1 LPHLPADAAWRLKVI
16 LAFTTLYLVWGSTYL
31 AIRVGV
37 TMLPPALFAGARF
50 VIAGVLLAGYAHL
63 AGQRLPRTRKE
74 WRTIA
79 VAAMLLLVCAN
90 GLVVWSEQWLASNL
104 AALIAATTALWLAAI
119 GALGARGHK
128 LSRQTLFGLLLGIL
142 GVALLLLPDGRLPD
156 GYLPAAM
163 AMLAA
168 TVAWA
173 AGSIYVKHAR
183 PSTPPIMSAALQSLL
198 AGAVLSLIGLGS
210 GELPR
215 WVWTRESAL
224 AVLYLAVFGSC
235 FAYAA
240 YVWLLHEVSPAALG
254 TYAYINPLIAVLL
267 GAAWLGETLTSVQ
280 FAGMAVI
287 LAGVGLVSVA
297 SSRRAPAIRQP

>member
-1 LPHLPADAAWRLKVI
+1 LPHPSVDAAWRLKVI
-16 LAFTTLYLVWGSTYL
+16 LAFATLYLVWGSTYL

-37 TMLPPALFAGARF
+37 SSLPPALFAGARF
-50 VIAGVLLAGYAHL
+50 LLAGVLLAAYAHL

-79 VAAMLLLVCAN
+79 VVGVLLLVCAN

-119 GALGARGHK
+119 GALGVRGHK

-156 GYLPAAM
+156 GYLPAAI

-198 AGAVLSLIGLGS
+198 AGAILSLIGLGS

-267 GAAWLGETLTSVQ
+267 GWLLLDESLSTWQWV
-280 FAGMAVI
+280 AMIVI
-287 LAGVGLVSVA
+287 LAGVARVSTARAVA
-297 SSRRAPAIRQP
+297 AP